1 MSKKESSKKGA
12 VSENQKIVSN
22 ALEKIKDAEKDHKTE
37 LETIKIEHANEVQF
51 EEDQKCYLIQIST
64 QNLAGFKKVHSLLT
78 KKLEDHLS
86 NPVIIIPSRKRV
98 NGKEYR
104 SFVSKKVPRDRTLT
118 AVFDAYLDDILYP
131 ATIVGKRIRYP
142 VGKTRTYKVLVDPL
156 DKETVEYKLP
166 AMTACY
172 RALTNRKLEIE
183 F

>member
-1 MSKKESSKKGA
+1 MSKKEGSKKGA
-12 VSENQKIVSN
+12 ASEIQKNVSN
-22 ALEKIKDAEKDHKTE
+22 ALEKIKDSEKDHKSE
-37 LETIKIEHANEVQF
+37 LETLKIEHSNEVKM
-51 EEDQKCYLIQIST
+51 EDDQKCYLIQIST

-78 KKLEDHLS
+78 KKLEEHLS
-86 NPVIIIPSRKRV
+86 NPVIIIPARKRV

-104 SFVSKKVPRDRTLT
+104 TFISKKVPRDRTLT
-118 AVFDAYLDDILYP
+118 AVFDSYLDDILYP

-142 VGKTRTYKVLVDPL
+142 IGKTRTYKVLVDPL

-172 RALTNRKLEIE
+172 RALTNRNLEIE